1 MQKRNEIDL
10 KNKITVDINELQTI
24 LSVGRNTASRIGED
38 AQAVVRI
45 GRRKLYNVEKIKK
58 YMEDQSNERKTE

>member
-1 MQKRNEIDL
+1 MKEKINVNQ
-10 KNKITVDINELQTI
+10 KITVNIDELKEM
-24 LSVGRNTASRIGED
+24 LSVGKNTASQIGED